1 VALHGSP
8 DALAPEMFSDRIAT
22 GAIGANLDVGILCE
36 SPLAAAVTH
45 LEENLLKRTLAQTN
59 WNKSRSA
66 RMLGLSR
73 QGLIKKIKRY
83 GIVKNETPR

>member
-1 VALHGSP
+1 M
-8 DALAPEMFSDRIAT
+8 DASI
-22 GAIGANLDVGILCE
+22 DVGVLCE

-59 WNKSRSA
+59 WNKSQTA
-66 RMLGLSR
+66 RRLGLSR

-83 GIVKNETPR
+83 GIQRGELSK